1 MLLPGSL
8 GPLLRTWGAA
18 YADPQ
23 VPAAVAVV
31 IPTILRPS
39 LARALTS
46 VFAQQFGGRIQ
57 VLIGIDQP
65 QGSIDLLEATC
76 ALAPSNCL
84 VQALYPGYS
93 TSVRHGGLWAAR
105 DGGALRTIL
114 SYLANAPLIA
124 YLDDDNWWGPNHLA
138 TLARAIEPVD
148 WAFSLRWF
156 VHPDSARPVCVDQW
170 ESVGP
175 EAGIF
180 RDRFGGFVDPNCLMI
195 KRPNCDPV
203 LPVWT
208 MPLAGD
214 PKGMSADRN
223 VFAFLSKHR
232 SHASTGEAS
241 VFYLLDPTDGLHPLR
256 MQLMGE
262 HYQTAGASGERVG

>member
-39 LARALTS
+39 LARALQS
-46 VFAQQFGGRIQ
+46 VFAQRFDGQIQ
-57 VLIGIDQP
+57 ILIGIDHP
-65 QGSIDLLEATC
+65 QGPMNLLEATC
-76 ALAPSNCL
+76 AAAPPNCL
-84 VQALYPGYS
+84 VQVLYPGYS

-105 DGGALRTIL
+105 DGGALRTVL

-124 YLDDDNWWGPNHLA
+124 YLDDDNWWGPDHLA
-138 TLARAIEPVD
+138 TLAQAIAPVD

-156 VHPDSARPVCVDQW
+156 VHPETARPVCIDQW

-175 EAGIF
+175 GAGIF
-180 RDRFGGFVDPNCLMI
+180 RERFGGFVDPNCLMI
-195 KRPNCDPV
+195 KRASCDPV

-208 MPLAGD
+208 MPLTGD
-214 PKGMSADRN
+214 TKGMSADRN
-223 VFAFLSKHR
+223 VFAFLSKQR
-232 SHASTGEAS
+232 RCAGTGEAS

-256 MQLMGE
+256 TQLMGE
-262 HYQTAGASGERVG
+262 HYHGAAG

>member
-39 LARALTS
+39 LARALQS
-46 VFAQQFGGRIQ
+46 VFAQRFDGQIQ
-57 VLIGIDQP
+57 ILIGIDHP
-65 QGSIDLLEATC
+65 QGPMNLLEATC
-76 ALAPSNCL
+76 AAAPPNCL
-84 VQALYPGYS
+84 VQVLYPGYS

-105 DGGALRTIL
+105 DGGALRTVL

-124 YLDDDNWWGPNHLA
+124 YLDDDNWWGPDHLA
-138 TLARAIEPVD
+138 TLAQAIAPVD

-156 VHPDSARPVCVDQW
+156 VHPETARPVCIDQW

-175 EAGIF
+175 GAGIF
-180 RDRFGGFVDPNCLMI
+180 RERFGGFVDPNCLMI
-195 KRPNCDPV
+195 KRASCDPV

-208 MPLAGD
+208 MPLTGD
-214 PKGMSADRN
+214 TKGMSADRN
-223 VFAFLSKHR
+223 VFAFLSKQR
-232 SHASTGEAS
+232 RCAGTGEAS
-241 VFYLLDPTDGLHPLR
+241 VFYLLDPTDGLHPTR
-256 MQLMGE
+256 MQVMGGR
-262 HYQTAGASGERVG
+262 YQNAAVAGERVG